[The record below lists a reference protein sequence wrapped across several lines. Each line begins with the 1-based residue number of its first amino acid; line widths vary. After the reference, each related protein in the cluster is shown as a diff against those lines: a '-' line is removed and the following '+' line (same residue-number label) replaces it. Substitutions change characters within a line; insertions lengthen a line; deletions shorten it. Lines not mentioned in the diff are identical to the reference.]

1 MEIPVPLGSDSFVT
15 KLEVK
20 LDRRLR
26 TAPVVGAEKRP
37 SRERKRPEKSAQ
49 NLVTV
54 MSYSNFM

>member
-26 TAPVVGAEKRP
+26 TAPVGGRKNAPREKGKDHRRVP
-37 SRERKRPEKSAQ
+37 R
-49 NLVTV
+49 VW
-54 MSYSNFM
+54 